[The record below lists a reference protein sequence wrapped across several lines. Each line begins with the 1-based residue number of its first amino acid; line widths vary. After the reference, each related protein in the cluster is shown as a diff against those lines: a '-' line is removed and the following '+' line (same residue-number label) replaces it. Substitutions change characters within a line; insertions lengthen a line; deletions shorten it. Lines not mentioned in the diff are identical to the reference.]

1 MTTTAQHARAARP
14 AARRGIGHGA
24 GFWAIAY
31 AFMVA
36 MAYSAVPSPLYGLYR
51 ERDHFSAF
59 MVTVVFAAYAGG
71 VALSLFL
78 VGHVSDWLGRRRVL
92 LPGVLI
98 EALSAVLFLVWP
110 ALPGLVVARVV
121 SGLGIGLITA
131 TATAHIGELHA
142 AARPGT
148 GRTRSDLVSTAA
160 NLGGLG
166 LGPFVSG
173 ILAQFVSGPLR
184 TPYYVFIVL
193 LLVAALLIALVPE
206 TVELSAER
214 PAYRPQRIS
223 VPAAQ
228 RPRYFGALAA
238 AFGAFAILGLFTS
251 LAPAF
256 VAGTMHHPAH
266 VLSGTVALLAFGAAA
281 VLQTAVGRLDVRR
294 QSALGLALLPAG
306 LVLVTAGVWLPS
318 LALFLAGGVVAGGGA
333 GVLFKG
339 TVGTVARTA
348 APGARGEAL
357 AGLFL
362 TGYVGLAVPVLGLGI
377 ATRYA
382 STVASMLGF
391 AVFEAA
397 VVAAVARP
405 LLRRGRDD
413 AGLRAAPQVAAD
425 QATPRIRVTK

>member
-1 MTTTAQHARAARP
+1 MSITAQQAPAPRTTRRA
-14 AARRGIGHGA
+14 IGHGT

-31 AFMVA
+31 TYVVATAF
-36 MAYSAVPSPLYGLYR
+36 SAVPTPLYALYR
-51 ERDHFSAF
+51 QRDHFSAF
-59 MVTVVFAAYAGG
+59 MVTIVFAAYVGG
-71 VALSLFL
+71 VLLSLFL
-78 VGHVSDWLGRRRVL
+78 GGHVSDWLGRRRIL

-98 EALSAVLFLVWP
+98 EISAAVLFLVWP
-110 ALPGLVVARVV
+110 ALPGLLLARVMT
-121 SGLGIGLITA
+121 GLGIGLITA

-142 AARPGT
+142 AARPGA

-166 LGPFVSG
+166 LGPFIAG
-173 ILAQFVSGPLR
+173 ILAQFVREPLR
-184 TPYYVFIVL
+184 TPYIVFIVL
-193 LLVAALLIALVPE
+193 LVVGALLITLVPE
-206 TVELSAER
+206 TVAPSAER

-223 VPAAQ
+223 VPAAE
-228 RPRYFGALAA
+228 RPRFLGALAA
-238 AFGAFAILGLFTS
+238 GFAAFAILGLFIS

-266 VLSGTVALLAFGAAA
+266 ILSGTVALLAFGSAAL
-281 VLQTAVGRLDVRR
+281 LQTAVGRFDARG
-294 QSALGLALLPAG
+294 QSAIGLALLPFG
-306 LVLVTAGVWLPS
+306 LALVVAGVWLPS

-339 TVGTVARTA
+339 TVGTVARAA

-382 STVASMLGF
+382 STEASLLGF
-391 AVFEAA
+391 ALFEAA

-405 LLRRGRDD
+405 LLRRS
-413 AGLRAAPQVAAD
+413 
-425 QATPRIRVTK
+425 